1 MANLGS
7 LFYSLYLKDMTDD
20 DIPKIKAKLEKELNI
35 KIGVD
40 VSGKAVDEVLNK
52 LREKGKEITK
62 NRVVQQETDKAEQTS
77 RDIILKQLEREG
89 RMWADIQAKKEK
101 AMQPVNQALSYSRI
115 QSAISLPYESASYQ
129 NAQNQ
134 LRAYYQEQERLA
146 KSAKKVSDQDQ
157 KAQQTADNRR
167 INDLTRITSAIQRA
181 DNAMQ
186 RLALH
191 SKIGGIAGPKT
202 EQGIEQLRRYISML
216 ERAKSSSAGM
226 TNALNSIRSG
236 SLTAAINQ
244 ANRLATE
251 QGRLNAEKNRALA
264 LETRH
269 KAALDRTNASMRTQD
284 GLVSSLRNQMVNL
297 YSIYTLERFAK
308 QLIEIGG
315 EFQKQHIAL
324 QSILGDGAKADAM
337 FSKIKNLAIESPF
350 TFQQLAGYTK
360 QLAAFQIPYEE
371 LYDTTKRLA
380 DVSAGLGVDMGRIIL
395 AYGQV
400 RSAAFLRGCLG
411 KGTKIKTDSGIKNV
425 EDIVVGDKL
434 YNEKGETV
442 NVKEL
447 IRGHEQMYIVRQ
459 SNGMDYRVNENHI
472 LTLTKRDTAGLY
484 DVYVKDFNISY
495 LGVRNVNGLLIKDSI
510 YIEKDIIDDYYGFIL
525 DGNKRFQLEDGTVTH
540 NTELRQFTEA
550 GIPLL
555 DELAKKFSQLEN
567 RVVSVGEVFDKI
579 SNREVPFEMVKEVFT
594 DLTNEGGKFYNM
606 QAKLSDSL
614 SGKIAKLKDAYQ
626 IMLADI
632 AQANNDL
639 LGGGVDMVRVLTEHW
654 REFLPVLTGVIG
666 AYGAYKTA
674 ILLVNAAQKA
684 NIAINSVQ
692 TVINAS
698 RALRGLTAL
707 TKAQAVAQGVLNAV
721 MSANPLYLIA
731 AAIGVVIGG
740 IVAYTMSVDDAT
752 DALTEYNKKVQ
763 EQADKLDESK
773 QKMSSYLD
781 TLFNAKKAEDERRRA
796 FSEMQNLYPSAFK
809 NMTYEQ
815 ALLRGEIALRKEAT
829 EIARVQAKVTAENNY
844 RNSLKNLIDAER
856 ELKYAEQ
863 RSVASDGHIME
874 TDIVKE
880 AREDLEKAK
889 EIVKQSRNELY
900 GVVKS
905 NLAIEKEIS
914 SRWFT
919 ESTAIAGKTGS
930 LAPRQDEGREAYF
943 KRIGA
948 VIDELNGKINALN
961 KKSKQAQEVLP
972 GYTSEL
978 SKAKKIYEDALGGA
992 PRKEKGV
999 DKSDPT
1005 AEKYKNEI
1013 ALLKELYSEYK
1024 KYVDLQ
1030 GKEKALNTV
1039 KSDSRFKALFDNGL
1053 DINNIGEYINN
1064 NIISKLNPNVKKQ
1077 KDVIDSGLKL
1087 GVEIDTDGLKKNTAK
1102 VLKDIQKQIEDTT
1115 KKWDL
1120 FKSIRE
1126 KTGNKKFAMQLA
1138 FGELNVGE
1146 TDMLKGFR
1154 EEIEKGIEGKGIS
1167 FEDVLKMDE
1176 ASMKDAGISSI
1187 EPYVKAYN
1195 DGMMQLR
1202 NDTADNLAELVSK
1215 YRDYATQVTEIENKL
1230 NDDLADIESNRYK
1243 LESGGV
1249 DVDKM
1254 IAERK
1259 KRANEE
1265 KGSVAFEQFKESS
1278 DWVRIFDDL
1287 DRVSNA
1293 TLDSMIDKVEE
1304 FASSQKFSVE
1314 ETKELVEALRRLR
1327 NEQTERN
1334 PFKALGASFT
1344 NIKNAKNALKNAKT
1358 DEEKK
1363 DASNQLKSAEAEQV
1377 AAIQGVISKFDALA
1391 DAADFLGGVFE
1402 NLGLGS
1408 GLSDAAGVAGSA
1420 IGGASTMQGITS
1432 ALGAAGPWG
1441 AAAGAALGLISG
1453 IAQIHDKKLD
1463 KAIERSKQRV
1473 EELKNAYDNL
1483 NDSVERFGGTGTRAV
1498 EQQLAL
1504 YEQLNEQVL
1513 RSGSSLSASYSAVYD
1528 ALKNSGMYAEHL
1540 KEQIKSG
1547 ELTARKLSKFFG
1559 TNVKV
1564 FSVEV
1569 DKEALKALEDV
1580 GVGGTGALK
1589 TYQAQYVSLVAQRR
1603 ELEGQL
1609 RDEERKKKSDSGK
1622 IADYQQ
1628 QINEL
1633 NGQIRYFIEDLAKE
1647 LYAIDFDDWAGQIS
1661 DALTNAFANGEDAA
1675 LAFDD
1680 AVNNIM
1686 KNVANSILKNLVIAP
1701 MMEKLQQKLFGDEN
1715 GNGGVFKSFEDLNDN
1730 TELAASVIKDF
1741 FDTEGNAMLD
1751 ASQKFLEAFD
1761 KATGGALA
1769 ATGESET
1776 SGLSKGIQGVTED
1789 TANLLGSYLNAIRQ
1803 DVSVKRMLQEKFFND
1818 DFPKMSVIAQ
1828 AQLQQL
1834 NAIARNTER
1843 NAQFA
1848 EDIRDMFNR
1857 IIDKG
1862 SGKLKGL

>member
-7 LFYSLYLKDMTDD
+7 LFYSLYLKDMTDA
-20 DIPKIKAKLEKELNI
+20 DISKIKAKLEEKLNI

-40 VSGKAVDEVLNK
+40 VSEKAVDEVLNK

-62 NRVVQQETDKAEQTS
+62 NSVVQQAADRAEQTS

-89 RMWADIQAKKEK
+89 RMWSDIQAKKEK
-101 AMQPVNQALSYSRI
+101 AMQPVNQALSYSRT

-134 LRAYYQEQERLA
+134 LRAYYQEQERMA
-146 KSAKKVSDQDQ
+146 KSAHAD
-157 KAQQTADNRR
+157 DNRR
-167 INDLTRITSAIQRA
+167 INDLVRITSAIQRA

-186 RLALH
+186 RLSLN

-202 EQGIEQLRRYISML
+202 EQGIEQLRQYIHML

-236 SLTAAINQ
+236 NLTAVINQ

-251 QGRLNAEKNRALA
+251 QGKLNAEKNRALA

-269 KAALDRTNASMRTQD
+269 KAALDKTNASLKSQD
-284 GLVSSLRNQMVNL
+284 GIVRSLQGQIANM
-297 YSIYTLERFAK
+297 YSIYTLERFAT

-400 RSAAFLRGCLG
+400 RSAAFLRGQE
-411 KGTKIKTDSGIKNV
+411 V
-425 EDIVVGDKL
+425 
-434 YNEKGETV
+434 
-442 NVKEL
+442 
-447 IRGHEQMYIVRQ
+447 
-459 SNGMDYRVNENHI
+459 
-472 LTLTKRDTAGLY
+472 
-484 DVYVKDFNISY
+484 
-495 LGVRNVNGLLIKDSI
+495 
-510 YIEKDIIDDYYGFIL
+510 
-525 DGNKRFQLEDGTVTH
+525 
-540 NTELRQFTEA
+540 RQFTEA

-614 SGKIAKLKDAYQ
+614 SGKLAKLKDAYQ

-632 AQANNDL
+632 AQANNSL
-639 LGGGVDMVRVLTEHW
+639 LGGSVDMVRILTEHW
-654 REFLPVLTGVIG
+654 KELLPVLTGVIG
-666 AYGAYKTA
+666 AYGAYRTA
-674 ILLVNAAQKA
+674 ILLVNTAQKA

-692 TVINAS
+692 AIMNVS

-721 MSANPLYLIA
+721 MAANPLYLIA
-731 AAIGVVIGG
+731 TVIGVVIGG
-740 IVAYTMSVDDAT
+740 IVAYTMSIDDAT

-763 EQADKLDESK
+763 EQADKLYESK
-773 QKMSSYLD
+773 QKMSAYLD

-829 EIARVQAKVTAENNY
+829 EIARMQAKVTAENNY
-844 RNSLKNLIDAER
+844 RDSLKNLIEAER
-856 ELKYAEQ
+856 EMRYAEQ
-863 RSVASDGHIME
+863 RSAASDGHIME

-880 AREDLEKAK
+880 ARENLERAK

-905 NLAIEKEIS
+905 NLAIKKKIS

-919 ESTAIAGKTGS
+919 ESTAIAGKNGS
-930 LAPRQDEGREAYF
+930 LAPKENEGREDYF
-943 KRIGA
+943 KRIGE

-961 KKSKQAQEVLP
+961 KDSKQAQEILP
-972 GYTSEL
+972 GYISKL
-978 SKAKKIYEDALGGA
+978 AKAKQIYEDALGGA
-992 PRKEKGV
+992 PRKERGV
-999 DKSDPT
+999 DKSDPI

-1039 KSDSRFKALFDNGL
+1039 KSDSRFKSFFDNNI
-1053 DINNIGEYINN
+1053 DINNIGGYIKS
-1064 NIISKLNPNVKKQ
+1064 NIIPKLNPNVKKQ

-1087 GVEIDTDGLKKNTAK
+1087 GVDIDADGLKNATAK
-1102 VLKDIQKQIEDTT
+1102 TLKDIQKYIDDTT
-1115 KKWDL
+1115 RKWDL

-1146 TDMLKGFR
+1146 TDMLKSFR
-1154 EEIEKGIEGKGIS
+1154 EEIEKSIEGKGIS

-1202 NDTADNLAELVSK
+1202 KDTADNLAELVSK

-1230 NDDLADIESNRYK
+1230 NDDLSEIENNRHK
-1243 LESGGV
+1243 FESSGV

-1259 KRANEE
+1259 KQADEE
-1265 KGSVAFEQFKESS
+1265 IGSVAFEQFKESS
-1278 DWVRIFDDL
+1278 DWVSIFDDL
-1287 DRVSNA
+1287 DRVSNT
-1293 TLDSMIDKVEE
+1293 TLDDMIDKVEK
-1304 FASSQKFSVE
+1304 FAASQKFSVE
-1314 ETKELVEALRRLR
+1314 ETKELVEALRKLR
-1327 NEQTERN
+1327 SEQTERN
-1334 PFKALGASFT
+1334 PFRALGESFT
-1344 NIKNAKNALKNAKT
+1344 NIKNARNALKNAKT
-1358 DEEKK
+1358 DAEKES
-1363 DASNQLKSAEAEQV
+1363 ANNQLKAAEAEQ
-1377 AAIQGVISKFDALA
+1377 ADAIQGVISKFDALA

-1408 GLSDAAGVAGSA
+1408 GLSDAAGVMGSA
-1420 IGGASTMQGITS
+1420 VGGASTMQGITS

-1473 EELKNAYDNL
+1473 EDLKAAYDNL

-1504 YEQLNEQVL
+1504 YEQLNEQVQ
-1513 RSGSSLSASYSAVYD
+1513 RSGSSLSTSYSTVYEV
-1528 ALKNSGMYAEHL
+1528 LKNSGRYAEHL
-1540 KEQIKSG
+1540 KEQIKEG
-1547 ELTARKLSKFFG
+1547 ELTAQKIFKFFG
-1559 TNVKV
+1559 TNIKL
-1564 FSVEV
+1564 FSVEA
-1569 DKEALKALEDV
+1569 DKEVLKALEDV
-1580 GVGGTGALK
+1580 GIGGTDALQA
-1589 TYQAQYVSLVAQRR
+1589 YQAQYISLVAQRR

-1609 RDEERKKKSDSGK
+1609 RDEESKKKSDSGK

-1647 LYAIDFDDWAGQIS
+1647 LYAIDFDGWAGQLS
-1661 DALTNAFANGEDAA
+1661 DALVNAFANGEDAA
-1675 LAFDD
+1675 EAFDK

-1686 KNVANSILKNLVIAP
+1686 KDVANSILKNMVIAP
-1701 MMEKLQQKLFGDEN
+1701 MMEKLQKKLFGDEN
-1715 GNGGVFKSFEDLNDN
+1715 GKGGVFENFEDLNNN
-1730 TELAASVIKDF
+1730 TELAASTIKNF
-1741 FDTEGNAMLD
+1741 FDTEGNAMLE
-1751 ASQKFLEAFD
+1751 ASDKFLEAFN
-1761 KATGGALA
+1761 KATGGALT
-1769 ATGESET
+1769 ATGDSDT
-1776 SGLSKGIQGVTED
+1776 SGLSKDIQGATED
-1789 TANLLGSYLNAIRQ
+1789 TAYLLGSYLNAIRQ
-1803 DVSVKRMLQEKFFND
+1803 DVSVKRMLQEKFFNEE
-1818 DFPKMSVIAQ
+1818 FPKISVIAQ
-1828 AQLQQL
+1828 SQLQQL

-1848 EDIRDMFNR
+1848 EEIRDIINR
-1857 IIDKG
+1857 CYDRG
-1862 SGKLKGL
+1862 ERAFRVH

>member
-40 VSGKAVDEVLNK
+40 VSEKAVDEVLNK

-146 KSAKKVSDQDQ
+146 KSAQKVSEQAQ

-167 INDLTRITSAIQRA
+167 INDLIRITSAIQRA
-181 DNAMQ
+181 ENAMQ
-186 RLALH
+186 RLSLH

-202 EQGIEQLRRYISML
+202 EQGIEQLRQYISML

-284 GLVSSLRNQMVNL
+284 GLVSSLRNQMANV
-297 YSIYTLERFAK
+297 YSIYTLERFAT

-400 RSAAFLRGCLG
+400 RSAAFLRGQE
-411 KGTKIKTDSGIKNV
+411 V
-425 EDIVVGDKL
+425 
-434 YNEKGETV
+434 
-442 NVKEL
+442 
-447 IRGHEQMYIVRQ
+447 
-459 SNGMDYRVNENHI
+459 
-472 LTLTKRDTAGLY
+472 
-484 DVYVKDFNISY
+484 
-495 LGVRNVNGLLIKDSI
+495 
-510 YIEKDIIDDYYGFIL
+510 
-525 DGNKRFQLEDGTVTH
+525 
-540 NTELRQFTEA
+540 RQFTEA

-579 SNREVPFEMVKEVFT
+579 SNREVPFAMVKEVFT

-614 SGKIAKLKDAYQ
+614 SGKLAKLKDAYQ

-639 LGGGVDMVRVLTEHW
+639 LGGSVDMVRVLTEHW
-654 REFLPVLTGVIG
+654 RELLPVLTGVIG

-692 TVINAS
+692 TIINAS

-721 MSANPLYLIA
+721 MAANPLYLIA
-731 AAIGVVIGG
+731 TVIGVVIGS
-740 IVAYTMSVDDAT
+740 IVAYTMSIDDAT
-752 DALTEYNKKVQ
+752 DSLTEYNKKVQ
-763 EQADKLDESK
+763 EQADKLYESK

-829 EIARVQAKVTAENNY
+829 EIARMQAKVTAENNY
-844 RNSLKNLIDAER
+844 RDSLKNLIEAER
-856 ELKYAEQ
+856 EMRYAEQ
-863 RSVASDGHIME
+863 RSAASDDSIME

-880 AREDLEKAK
+880 ARENLERAK

-919 ESTAIAGKTGS
+919 ESTAIAGETGS

-943 KRIGA
+943 KRIGE
-948 VIDELNGKINALN
+948 VIDDLNGKINALN

-1013 ALLKELYSEYK
+1013 ALLKELYLEYK

-1053 DINNIGEYINN
+1053 DINNIGEYIKN
-1064 NIISKLNPNVKKQ
+1064 NIIPKLNPNVKKQ
-1077 KDVIDSGLKL
+1077 KEVIDSGLKL
-1087 GVEIDTDGLKKNTAK
+1087 GVEIDTDGLKKDTAK
-1102 VLKDIQKQIEDTT
+1102 VLKNIQKQIDDTT

-1120 FKSIRE
+1120 FKSVRE

-1146 TDMLKGFR
+1146 TDMMKGFR

-1167 FEDVLKMDE
+1167 FGDVLKMDE

-1202 NDTADNLAELVSK
+1202 KDTADNLAELVSK

-1230 NDDLADIESNRYK
+1230 NDDLADIESNRHK

-1304 FASSQKFSVE
+1304 FASSQKLSVE
-1314 ETKELVEALRRLR
+1314 DTKELVEALRKLR

-1363 DASNQLKSAEAEQV
+1363 DASNQLKSAEAEQA

-1408 GLSDAAGVAGSA
+1408 GLSDAASVVGSA
-1420 IGGASTMQGITS
+1420 VGGASTMQGITS

-1504 YEQLNEQVL
+1504 YEQLNEQVQ
-1513 RSGSSLSASYSAVYD
+1513 RSGSSLSTSYSTVYEV
-1528 ALKNSGMYAEHL
+1528 LKNSGRYAENL
-1540 KEQIKSG
+1540 KEQIKAG

-1559 TNVKV
+1559 TNIKL
-1564 FSVEV
+1564 FSVET

-1580 GVGGTGALK
+1580 GVGGTEALK

-1609 RDEERKKKSDSGK
+1609 RDEESKKKSDSGK

-1715 GNGGVFKSFEDLNDN
+1715 GNGGVFKSFEDLNNN
-1730 TELAASVIKDF
+1730 TELAASTIKDF

-1769 ATGESET
+1769 ATGESDT

-1789 TANLLGSYLNAIRQ
+1789 TADLLGSYLNSIRQ
-1803 DVSVKRMLQEKFFND
+1803 DVSVKRMLQEKFFNE

-1828 AQLQQL
+1828 VQLQQL

-1848 EDIRDMFNR
+1848 EEIRDMFNR

>member
-40 VSGKAVDEVLNK
+40 VSEKAVDEVLNK

-146 KSAKKVSDQDQ
+146 KSAQRVSEQAQ

-167 INDLTRITSAIQRA
+167 INDMIRITSAIQRA

-186 RLALH
+186 RLSLH

-202 EQGIEQLRRYISML
+202 EQGIEQLRQYISML

-236 SLTAAINQ
+236 SLTATINQ

-284 GLVSSLRNQMVNL
+284 GLVSSLRNQMANV
-297 YSIYTLERFAK
+297 YSIYTLERFAT

-400 RSAAFLRGCLG
+400 RSAAFLRGQE
-411 KGTKIKTDSGIKNV
+411 V
-425 EDIVVGDKL
+425 
-434 YNEKGETV
+434 
-442 NVKEL
+442 
-447 IRGHEQMYIVRQ
+447 
-459 SNGMDYRVNENHI
+459 
-472 LTLTKRDTAGLY
+472 
-484 DVYVKDFNISY
+484 
-495 LGVRNVNGLLIKDSI
+495 
-510 YIEKDIIDDYYGFIL
+510 
-525 DGNKRFQLEDGTVTH
+525 
-540 NTELRQFTEA
+540 RQFTEA

-614 SGKIAKLKDAYQ
+614 SGKLAKLKDAYQ

-654 REFLPVLTGVIG
+654 RELLPLLTGAIG
-666 AYGAYKTA
+666 AYGLLKTS
-674 ILLVNAAQKA
+674 ILLVNTAQKA
-684 NIAINSVQ
+684 SFAIQNIQAYMTWLNKGIKV
-692 TVINAS
+692 
-698 RALRGLTAL
+698 
-707 TKAQAVAQGVLNAV
+707 TKAAAVAQWALNSATL
-721 MSANPLYLIA
+721 ANPYIITA
-731 AAIGVVIGG
+731 AAIGVLIGSLLYLANAETTAEKAARLHREEQERFNKFLDERQSKIEGLIRVIQDETETEFAQ
-740 IVAYTMSVDDAT
+740 IKAYEELKKLSPDLTNAYTREKLAVISLT
-752 DALTEYNKKVQ
+752 DANKKLNEERDKLTYEHIISEIDRVKKAMENYMHPKGISGITLSEYQSYQEKLGLLNKQLEEYNRLKKEAEEKDKSIEVKLIEAKSNRDQIIQEFNAAKLALEKEQEKLKNSPFSVIPIDVQIRFDNAQKDLKDIDNKIASLLSGENTTIKNKSYWESIKKDAEEARDALDVSLVGTDSWNKLTETIKNAQKEIDKFSDKEKGKDYTAELWKKRIDLI
-763 EQADKLDESK
+763 DKAL
-773 QKMSSYLD
+773 SSYKEWSKLEGK
-781 TLFNAKKAEDERRRA
+781 NAAANR
-796 FSEMQNLYPSAFK
+796 
-809 NMTYEQ
+809 
-815 ALLRGEIALRKEAT
+815 
-829 EIARVQAKVTAENNY
+829 
-844 RNSLKNLIDAER
+844 
-856 ELKYAEQ
+856 
-863 RSVASDGHIME
+863 
-874 TDIVKE
+874 
-880 AREDLEKAK
+880 
-889 EIVKQSRNELY
+889 
-900 GVVKS
+900 VKS
-905 NLAIEKEIS
+905 NKEFGDLFTGTYGFKLALENPTDAWKYIQGQLVNTEKQKELSLSVGVKLDKNEQENLEKE
-914 SRWFT
+914 F
-919 ESTAIAGKTGS
+919 
-930 LAPRQDEGREAYF
+930 
-943 KRIGA
+943 
-948 VIDELNGKINALN
+948 
-961 KKSKQAQEVLP
+961 
-972 GYTSEL
+972 
-978 SKAKKIYEDALGGA
+978 
-992 PRKEKGV
+992 
-999 DKSDPT
+999 
-1005 AEKYKNEI
+1005 
-1013 ALLKELYSEYK
+1013 
-1024 KYVDLQ
+1024 
-1030 GKEKALNTV
+1030 
-1039 KSDSRFKALFDNGL
+1039 
-1053 DINNIGEYINN
+1053 NNI
-1064 NIISKLNPNVKKQ
+1064 
-1077 KDVIDSGLKL
+1077 LK
-1087 GVEIDTDGLKKNTAK
+1087 I
-1102 VLKDIQKQIEDTT
+1102 IQKNIDDTT

-1146 TDMLKGFR
+1146 TNMLKGFR
-1154 EEIEKGIEGKGIS
+1154 EEIEKGIEGKWIS

-1202 NDTADNLAELVSK
+1202 KDTADNLAELVSK

-1254 IAERK
+1254 TAERK
-1259 KRANEE
+1259 KQANEE

-1304 FASSQKFSVE
+1304 FASSQKLSVE
-1314 ETKELVEALRRLR
+1314 DTKELVEALRKLR

-1363 DASNQLKSAEAEQV
+1363 NASNQLKSAEAEQV

-1540 KEQIKSG
+1540 KEQIKAG

-1580 GVGGTGALK
+1580 GVGGTEALK

-1609 RDEERKKKSDSGK
+1609 RDEESKKKSDSGK

-1715 GNGGVFKSFEDLNDN
+1715 GNGGVFKSFEDLNNN
-1730 TELAASVIKDF
+1730 TELAASTIKDF

-1769 ATGESET
+1769 ATGESDT

-1789 TANLLGSYLNAIRQ
+1789 TANQIGSYLNSIRQ
-1803 DVSVKRMLQEKFFND
+1803 DVSVKRMLQEKFFNE
-1818 DFPKMSVIAQ
+1818 DFPNMSVLAQ
-1828 AQLQQL
+1828 AQLQHL
-1834 NAIARNTER
+1834 DAIEKNTGKNAR
-1843 NAQFA
+1843 FA
-1848 EDIRDMFNR
+1848 EEILDLFNMVV
-1857 IIDKG
+1857 DKG
-1862 SGKLKGL
+1862 GRNVRMH

>member
-7 LFYSLYLKDMTDD
+7 LFYSLYLKDMTDA
-20 DIPKIKAKLEKELNI
+20 DISKIKAKLEEKLNI

-40 VSGKAVDEVLNK
+40 VSEKAVDEVLNK

-62 NRVVQQETDKAEQTS
+62 NSVVQQAADRAEQTS

-89 RMWADIQAKKEK
+89 RMWSDIQAKKEK
-101 AMQPVNQALSYSRI
+101 AMQPVNQALSYSRT

-134 LRAYYQEQERLA
+134 LRAYYQEQERMA
-146 KSAKKVSDQDQ
+146 KSAH
-157 KAQQTADNRR
+157 AADNRR
-167 INDLTRITSAIQRA
+167 INDLVRITSAIQRA

-186 RLALH
+186 RLSLN

-202 EQGIEQLRRYISML
+202 EQGIEQLRQYIHML

-236 SLTAAINQ
+236 NLTAVINQ

-251 QGRLNAEKNRALA
+251 QGKLNAEKNRALA

-269 KAALDRTNASMRTQD
+269 KAALDKTNASLKSQD
-284 GLVSSLRNQMVNL
+284 GIVRSLQGQIANM
-297 YSIYTLERFAK
+297 YSIYTLERFAT

-400 RSAAFLRGCLG
+400 RSAAFLRGQE
-411 KGTKIKTDSGIKNV
+411 V
-425 EDIVVGDKL
+425 
-434 YNEKGETV
+434 
-442 NVKEL
+442 
-447 IRGHEQMYIVRQ
+447 
-459 SNGMDYRVNENHI
+459 
-472 LTLTKRDTAGLY
+472 
-484 DVYVKDFNISY
+484 
-495 LGVRNVNGLLIKDSI
+495 
-510 YIEKDIIDDYYGFIL
+510 
-525 DGNKRFQLEDGTVTH
+525 
-540 NTELRQFTEA
+540 RQFTEA

-614 SGKIAKLKDAYQ
+614 SGKLAKLKDAYQ

-632 AQANNDL
+632 AQANNSL
-639 LGGGVDMVRVLTEHW
+639 LGGSIDMVRILTEHW
-654 REFLPVLTGVIG
+654 RELLPVLTGVIG
-666 AYGAYKTA
+666 AYGAYRTA
-674 ILLVNAAQKA
+674 ILLVN
-684 NIAINSVQ
+684 
-692 TVINAS
+692 
-698 RALRGLTAL
+698 TAL
-707 TKAQAVAQGVLNAV
+707 AIQQMQAYYTFLNKGKNVTKAAAVAQWALNSA
-721 MSANPLYLIA
+721 MSANPYTIAAVAIGALIGGLLYLANAETTAEKAVRLHREEQERFNNVLDERKSKIDRLIRVIQDETETEYAQISAYEQLKSLSPALTNAYTREELAVASLTEANKKLNEERDKLTYEHIISEIDRVKKAMGEYMHPKGISGITLSEYQSYQEELGLLNKQLEEYISLKKQAEENAKPVEIRLIEAKSSREQILQEFNAAKLVLEKEQEKLKKSAFYVIPIDVQIRFNNAQSALKDINNKIASLLSGGSITVKNKSYWEGIKKDAEEARDALDVSLVGSERWNKLTKTIKNAQREIEKFSDKERNKDYIAELWKNRIDLIDKALSSYKEWSKLEGKDA
-731 AAIGVVIGG
+731 AA
-740 IVAYTMSVDDAT
+740 
-752 DALTEYNKKVQ
+752 N
-763 EQADKLDESK
+763 
-773 QKMSSYLD
+773 
-781 TLFNAKKAEDERRRA
+781 R
-796 FSEMQNLYPSAFK
+796 
-809 NMTYEQ
+809 
-815 ALLRGEIALRKEAT
+815 
-829 EIARVQAKVTAENNY
+829 
-844 RNSLKNLIDAER
+844 
-856 ELKYAEQ
+856 
-863 RSVASDGHIME
+863 
-874 TDIVKE
+874 
-880 AREDLEKAK
+880 
-889 EIVKQSRNELY
+889 
-900 GVVKS
+900 VKS
-905 NLAIEKEIS
+905 NKEFGGLFTGAYGFKLDLENPNNVWKYIQGQLGNTEKQ
-914 SRWFT
+914 
-919 ESTAIAGKTGS
+919 K
-930 LAPRQDEGREAYF
+930 
-943 KRIGA
+943 
-948 VIDELNGKINALN
+948 
-961 KKSKQAQEVLP
+961 
-972 GYTSEL
+972 EL
-978 SKAKKIYEDALGGA
+978 SLSV
-992 PRKEKGV
+992 GV
-999 DKSDPT
+999 KLD
-1005 AEKYKNEI
+1005 KNEQ
-1013 ALLKELYSEYK
+1013 E
-1024 KYVDLQ
+1024 
-1030 GKEKALNTV
+1030 N
-1039 KSDSRFKALFDNGL
+1039 
-1053 DINNIGEYINN
+1053 
-1064 NIISKLNPNVKKQ
+1064 
-1077 KDVIDSGLKL
+1077 
-1087 GVEIDTDGLKKNTAK
+1087 LKKEVDNI
-1102 VLKDIQKQIEDTT
+1102 LKNIQKSIDDTT
-1115 KKWDL
+1115 RKWDL

-1202 NDTADNLAELVSK
+1202 KDTADNLAELVSK

-1230 NDDLADIESNRYK
+1230 NDDLSEIENNRHK
-1243 LESGGV
+1243 FESSGV

-1259 KRANEE
+1259 KQADEE
-1265 KGSVAFEQFKESS
+1265 IGSVAFEQFKESS
-1278 DWVRIFDDL
+1278 DWVSIFDDL

-1293 TLDSMIDKVEE
+1293 TLDDMIDKVEK
-1304 FASSQKFSVE
+1304 FAASQKFSVE
-1314 ETKELVEALRRLR
+1314 ETKELVEALRKLR
-1327 NEQTERN
+1327 SEQTERN
-1334 PFKALGASFT
+1334 PFRALGESFT
-1344 NIKNAKNALKNAKT
+1344 NIKNARNALKNAKT
-1358 DEEKK
+1358 DAEKES
-1363 DASNQLKSAEAEQV
+1363 ANNQLKAAEAEQ
-1377 AAIQGVISKFDALA
+1377 ADAIQGVISKFDALA

-1408 GLSDAAGVAGSA
+1408 GLSDAAGVMGSA
-1420 IGGASTMQGITS
+1420 VGGASTMQGITS

-1473 EELKNAYDNL
+1473 EDLKAAYDNL

-1504 YEQLNEQVL
+1504 YEQLNEQVQ
-1513 RSGSSLSASYSAVYD
+1513 RSGSSLSTSYSTVYEV
-1528 ALKNSGMYAEHL
+1528 LKNSGRYAEHL
-1540 KEQIKSG
+1540 KEQIKEG
-1547 ELTARKLSKFFG
+1547 ELTAQKISKFFG
-1559 TNVKV
+1559 TNIKL
-1564 FSVEV
+1564 FSVEA
-1569 DKEALKALEDV
+1569 DKEVLKALEDV
-1580 GVGGTGALK
+1580 GIGGTDALQA
-1589 TYQAQYVSLVAQRR
+1589 YQAQYISLVAQRR

-1609 RDEERKKKSDSGK
+1609 RDEESKKKSDSGK

-1647 LYAIDFDDWAGQIS
+1647 LYAIDFDGWAGQLS
-1661 DALTNAFANGEDAA
+1661 DALVNAFANGEDAA
-1675 LAFDD
+1675 EAFDK

-1686 KNVANSILKNLVIAP
+1686 KDVANSILKNMVIAP
-1701 MMEKLQQKLFGDEN
+1701 MMEKLQKKLFGDEN
-1715 GNGGVFKSFEDLNDN
+1715 GKGGVFENFEDLNNN
-1730 TELAASVIKDF
+1730 TELAASTIKNF
-1741 FDTEGNAMLD
+1741 FDTEGNAMLE
-1751 ASQKFLEAFD
+1751 ASDKFLEAFN
-1761 KATGGALA
+1761 KATGGALT
-1769 ATGESET
+1769 ATGDGGT
-1776 SGLSKGIQGVTED
+1776 SGLSKDIQGVTED
-1789 TANLLGSYLNAIRQ
+1789 TSYLLGSYLNAIRQ
-1803 DVSVKRMLQEKFFND
+1803 DVSVKRMLQEKFFNEE
-1818 DFPKMSVIAQ
+1818 FPKMSVIAQ

-1848 EDIRDMFNR
+1848 EEIRDIINR
-1857 IIDKG
+1857 CYDRG
-1862 SGKLKGL
+1862 ERAFRVH

>member
-40 VSGKAVDEVLNK
+40 VSEKAVDEVLNK

-146 KSAKKVSDQDQ
+146 KSAQRVSEQAQ

-167 INDLTRITSAIQRA
+167 INDLIRITSAIQRA

-186 RLALH
+186 RLSLH

-202 EQGIEQLRRYISML
+202 EQGIEQLRQYISML

-284 GLVSSLRNQMVNL
+284 GLVSSLRNQMANV
-297 YSIYTLERFAK
+297 YSIYTLERFAT

-360 QLAAFQIPYEE
+360 HLAAFQIPYEE

-400 RSAAFLRGCLG
+400 RSAAFLRGQE
-411 KGTKIKTDSGIKNV
+411 V
-425 EDIVVGDKL
+425 
-434 YNEKGETV
+434 
-442 NVKEL
+442 
-447 IRGHEQMYIVRQ
+447 
-459 SNGMDYRVNENHI
+459 
-472 LTLTKRDTAGLY
+472 
-484 DVYVKDFNISY
+484 
-495 LGVRNVNGLLIKDSI
+495 
-510 YIEKDIIDDYYGFIL
+510 
-525 DGNKRFQLEDGTVTH
+525 
-540 NTELRQFTEA
+540 RQFTEA

-614 SGKIAKLKDAYQ
+614 SGKLAKLKDAYQ

-654 REFLPVLTGVIG
+654 RELLPLLTGAIG
-666 AYGAYKTA
+666 AYGLLKTS
-674 ILLVNAAQKA
+674 ILLVNTAQKA
-684 NIAINSVQ
+684 SFAIQKMQAYYTFLNKGIKV
-692 TVINAS
+692 
-698 RALRGLTAL
+698 
-707 TKAQAVAQGVLNAV
+707 TKAAAVAQWALNSATL
-721 MSANPLYLIA
+721 ANPYIITA
-731 AAIGVVIGG
+731 AAIGVLIGSLLYLANAETTAEKAARLHREEQERFSNFLDERKSKIEGLIRVIQDETETEYAQ
-740 IVAYTMSVDDAT
+740 IKAYEELKKLSPDLTNAYTREKLAVISLT
-752 DALTEYNKKVQ
+752 DANKKLNEERDKLTYEHIISEIDRVKKAMEDYMHPKGISGITLSEYQSYQEKLGLLNKQLEEYNRFKKEAEEKNKPIEIKLIEAKSNRDQIIQEFNAAKLALEKEQEKLKNSPFSVIPIDVQIRFDNAQKDLKDIDNKIASLLYGENTTIKNKSYWESIKKDAEEARDALDVSLVGTDSWNKLTETIKNAQKEIDKFSDKEKGKDYTAELWKKRIDLI
-763 EQADKLDESK
+763 DKAL
-773 QKMSSYLD
+773 SSYKEWSKLEGK
-781 TLFNAKKAEDERRRA
+781 NA
-796 FSEMQNLYPSAFK
+796 
-809 NMTYEQ
+809 
-815 ALLRGEIALRKEAT
+815 AT
-829 EIARVQAKVTAENNY
+829 NR
-844 RNSLKNLIDAER
+844 
-856 ELKYAEQ
+856 
-863 RSVASDGHIME
+863 
-874 TDIVKE
+874 
-880 AREDLEKAK
+880 
-889 EIVKQSRNELY
+889 
-900 GVVKS
+900 VKS
-905 NLAIEKEIS
+905 NKEFGDLFTGAYGFKLALENPTDAWKYIQGQLGNTEKQKELSLSIGVKLDKNEQENLEKE
-914 SRWFT
+914 F
-919 ESTAIAGKTGS
+919 
-930 LAPRQDEGREAYF
+930 
-943 KRIGA
+943 
-948 VIDELNGKINALN
+948 
-961 KKSKQAQEVLP
+961 
-972 GYTSEL
+972 
-978 SKAKKIYEDALGGA
+978 
-992 PRKEKGV
+992 
-999 DKSDPT
+999 
-1005 AEKYKNEI
+1005 
-1013 ALLKELYSEYK
+1013 
-1024 KYVDLQ
+1024 
-1030 GKEKALNTV
+1030 
-1039 KSDSRFKALFDNGL
+1039 
-1053 DINNIGEYINN
+1053 NN
-1064 NIISKLNPNVKKQ
+1064 
-1077 KDVIDSGLKL
+1077 
-1087 GVEIDTDGLKKNTAK
+1087 
-1102 VLKDIQKQIEDTT
+1102 VLKIIQKNIEDTT

-1120 FKSIRE
+1120 FKSVRE

-1202 NDTADNLAELVSK
+1202 KDTADNLAELVSK

-1230 NDDLADIESNRYK
+1230 NDDLADIESNRHK

-1259 KRANEE
+1259 KQANEE
-1265 KGSVAFEQFKESS
+1265 KGSVVFEQFRESS

-1304 FASSQKFSVE
+1304 FASSQKLSVE
-1314 ETKELVEALRRLR
+1314 DTKELVEALRKLR

-1363 DASNQLKSAEAEQV
+1363 NASNQLKSAEAEQV

-1402 NLGLGS
+1402 NIGLGS
-1408 GLSDAAGVAGSA
+1408 GLSDAASVAGSA

-1580 GVGGTGALK
+1580 GVGGTEALK

-1609 RDEERKKKSDSGK
+1609 RDEESKKKSDSGK

-1647 LYAIDFDDWAGQIS
+1647 LYAIDFDDWEGQIS
-1661 DALTNAFANGEDAA
+1661 DALTNAFANGKDAA

-1715 GNGGVFKSFEDLNDN
+1715 GNGGVFKSFEDLNNN
-1730 TELAASVIKDF
+1730 TELAASTIKDF

-1769 ATGESET
+1769 ATGESDT
-1776 SGLSKGIQGVTED
+1776 SGLSKEIQGVTED
-1789 TANLLGSYLNAIRQ
+1789 TANKVGSYLNSMRQ
-1803 DVSVKRMLQEKFFND
+1803 DVSVKRMLQEKFFNEE
-1818 DFPKMSVIAQ
+1818 FPKMSVIAQ
-1828 AQLQQL
+1828 AQLRQL
-1834 NAIARNTER
+1834 NAIAENTR
-1843 NAQFA
+1843 RTA
-1848 EDIRDMFNR
+1848 ESNDAILEEISELRDDVHSAKQSKDRGFYFH
-1857 IIDKG
+1857 
-1862 SGKLKGL
+1862 

>member
-7 LFYSLYLKDMTDD
+7 LFYSLYLKDMTDA
-20 DIPKIKAKLEKELNI
+20 DISKIKAKLEEKLNI

-40 VSGKAVDEVLNK
+40 VSEKAVDEVLNK

-62 NRVVQQETDKAEQTS
+62 NSVVQQAADRAEQTS

-89 RMWADIQAKKEK
+89 RMWSDIQAKKEK
-101 AMQPVNQALSYSRI
+101 AMQPVNQALSYSRT

-134 LRAYYQEQERLA
+134 LRAYYQEQERMA
-146 KSAKKVSDQDQ
+146 KSAHAD
-157 KAQQTADNRR
+157 DNRR
-167 INDLTRITSAIQRA
+167 INDLVRITSAIQRA
-181 DNAMQ
+181 NNAMQ
-186 RLALH
+186 RLSLH

-202 EQGIEQLRRYISML
+202 EQGIEQLRQYIHML

-236 SLTAAINQ
+236 NLTAVINQ

-251 QGRLNAEKNRALA
+251 QGKLNAEKNRALA

-269 KAALDRTNASMRTQD
+269 KAALDKTNASLKSQD
-284 GLVSSLRNQMVNL
+284 GIVRSLQGQIANM
-297 YSIYTLERFAK
+297 YSIYTLERFAT

-400 RSAAFLRGCLG
+400 RSAAFLRGQE
-411 KGTKIKTDSGIKNV
+411 V
-425 EDIVVGDKL
+425 
-434 YNEKGETV
+434 
-442 NVKEL
+442 
-447 IRGHEQMYIVRQ
+447 
-459 SNGMDYRVNENHI
+459 
-472 LTLTKRDTAGLY
+472 
-484 DVYVKDFNISY
+484 
-495 LGVRNVNGLLIKDSI
+495 
-510 YIEKDIIDDYYGFIL
+510 
-525 DGNKRFQLEDGTVTH
+525 
-540 NTELRQFTEA
+540 RQFTEA

-555 DELAKKFSQLEN
+555 DELAKKFTQLEN

-614 SGKIAKLKDAYQ
+614 SGKLAKLKDAYQ

-632 AQANNDL
+632 AQANNSL
-639 LGGGVDMVRVLTEHW
+639 LGGSVDMVRILTEHW
-654 REFLPVLTGVIG
+654 RELLPVLTGVIG
-666 AYGAYKTA
+666 AYGAYRTA
-674 ILLVNAAQKA
+674 ILLVNTAQKA

-692 TVINAS
+692 AIMNVS

-721 MSANPLYLIA
+721 MAANPLYLIA
-731 AAIGVVIGG
+731 TVIGVVIGG
-740 IVAYTMSVDDAT
+740 IVAYTMSIDDAT

-763 EQADKLDESK
+763 EQADKLYESK
-773 QKMSSYLD
+773 QKMSAYLD

-829 EIARVQAKVTAENNY
+829 EIARMQAKVTAENNY
-844 RNSLKNLIDAER
+844 RDSLKNLIEAER
-856 ELKYAEQ
+856 EMRYAEQ
-863 RSVASDGHIME
+863 RSAASDGHIME

-880 AREDLEKAK
+880 ARENLERAK

-905 NLAIEKEIS
+905 NLAIKKKIS

-919 ESTAIAGKTGS
+919 ESTAIAGKNGS
-930 LAPRQDEGREAYF
+930 LAPKENEGREDYF
-943 KRIGA
+943 KRIGE

-961 KKSKQAQEVLP
+961 KDSKQAQEILP
-972 GYTSEL
+972 GYISKL
-978 SKAKKIYEDALGGA
+978 AKAKRIYEDALGGA
-992 PRKEKGV
+992 PRKERGV
-999 DKSDPT
+999 DKSDPI

-1039 KSDSRFKALFDNGL
+1039 KSDSRFKSFFDNNI
-1053 DINNIGEYINN
+1053 DINNIGGYIKS
-1064 NIISKLNPNVKKQ
+1064 NIIPKLNLNVKKQ

-1087 GVEIDTDGLKKNTAK
+1087 GVDIDADGLKNATAK
-1102 VLKDIQKQIEDTT
+1102 TLKDIQKYIDDTT
-1115 KKWDL
+1115 RKWDL

-1146 TDMLKGFR
+1146 TDMLKSFR

-1202 NDTADNLAELVSK
+1202 KDTADNLAELVSK

-1230 NDDLADIESNRYK
+1230 NDDLSEIENNRHK
-1243 LESGGV
+1243 FESSGV

-1259 KRANEE
+1259 KQADEE
-1265 KGSVAFEQFKESS
+1265 IGSVAFEQFKEFS
-1278 DWVRIFDDL
+1278 DWVSIFDDL
-1287 DRVSNA
+1287 DRVSNT
-1293 TLDSMIDKVEE
+1293 TLDDMIDKVEK
-1304 FASSQKFSVE
+1304 FAASQKFSVE
-1314 ETKELVEALRRLR
+1314 ETKELVEALRKLR
-1327 NEQTERN
+1327 SEQTERN
-1334 PFKALGASFT
+1334 PFRALGESFT
-1344 NIKNAKNALKNAKT
+1344 NIKNARNALKNAKT
-1358 DEEKK
+1358 DAEKES
-1363 DASNQLKSAEAEQV
+1363 ANNQLKAAEAEQ
-1377 AAIQGVISKFDALA
+1377 ADAIQGVISKFDALA

-1408 GLSDAAGVAGSA
+1408 GLSDTAGVMGSA
-1420 IGGASTMQGITS
+1420 VGGASTMQGITS

-1473 EELKNAYDNL
+1473 EDLKAAYDNL

-1504 YEQLNEQVL
+1504 YEQLNEQVQ
-1513 RSGSSLSASYSAVYD
+1513 RSGSSLSTSYSTVYEV
-1528 ALKNSGMYAEHL
+1528 LKNSGRYAEHL
-1540 KEQIKSG
+1540 KEQIKEG
-1547 ELTARKLSKFFG
+1547 ELTAQKISKFFG
-1559 TNVKV
+1559 TNIKL
-1564 FSVEV
+1564 FSVEA
-1569 DKEALKALEDV
+1569 DKEVLKALEDV
-1580 GVGGTGALK
+1580 GIGGTDALQA
-1589 TYQAQYVSLVAQRR
+1589 YQAQYISLVAQRR

-1609 RDEERKKKSDSGK
+1609 RDEESKKKSDSGK

-1647 LYAIDFDDWAGQIS
+1647 LYAIDFDGWAGQLS
-1661 DALTNAFANGEDAA
+1661 DALVNAFANGEDAA
-1675 LAFDD
+1675 EAFDK

-1686 KNVANSILKNLVIAP
+1686 KDVANSILKNMVIAP
-1701 MMEKLQQKLFGDEN
+1701 MMEKLQKKLFGDEN
-1715 GNGGVFKSFEDLNDN
+1715 GKGGVFENFEDLNNN
-1730 TELAASVIKDF
+1730 TELAASTIKNF
-1741 FDTEGNAMLD
+1741 FDTEGNAMLE
-1751 ASQKFLEAFD
+1751 ASDKFLEAFN
-1761 KATGGALA
+1761 KATGGALT
-1769 ATGESET
+1769 ATGDGDT
-1776 SGLSKGIQGVTED
+1776 SGLSKDIQGVTED
-1789 TANLLGSYLNAIRQ
+1789 TVYLLGSYLNAIRQ
-1803 DVSVKRMLQEKFFND
+1803 DVSVKRMLQEKFFNEE
-1818 DFPKMSVIAQ
+1818 FPKMSVIAQ

-1848 EDIRDMFNR
+1848 EEIRDIINR
-1857 IIDKG
+1857 CYDRG
-1862 SGKLKGL
+1862 ERAFRVH

>member
-40 VSGKAVDEVLNK
+40 VSEKAVDEVLNK

-146 KSAKKVSDQDQ
+146 KSAQKVSEQAQ

-167 INDLTRITSAIQRA
+167 INDLIRITSAIQRA
-181 DNAMQ
+181 ENAMQ
-186 RLALH
+186 RLSLH

-202 EQGIEQLRRYISML
+202 EQGIEQLRQYISML

-284 GLVSSLRNQMVNL
+284 GLVSSLRNQMANV
-297 YSIYTLERFAK
+297 YSIYTLERFAT

-400 RSAAFLRGCLG
+400 RSAAFLRGQE
-411 KGTKIKTDSGIKNV
+411 V
-425 EDIVVGDKL
+425 
-434 YNEKGETV
+434 
-442 NVKEL
+442 
-447 IRGHEQMYIVRQ
+447 
-459 SNGMDYRVNENHI
+459 
-472 LTLTKRDTAGLY
+472 
-484 DVYVKDFNISY
+484 
-495 LGVRNVNGLLIKDSI
+495 
-510 YIEKDIIDDYYGFIL
+510 
-525 DGNKRFQLEDGTVTH
+525 
-540 NTELRQFTEA
+540 RQFTEA

-579 SNREVPFEMVKEVFT
+579 SNREVPFAMVKEVFT

-614 SGKIAKLKDAYQ
+614 SGKLAKLKDAYQ

-639 LGGGVDMVRVLTEHW
+639 LGGSVDMVRVLTEHW
-654 REFLPVLTGVIG
+654 RELLPVLTGVIG

-692 TVINAS
+692 TIINAS

-721 MSANPLYLIA
+721 MAANPLYLIA
-731 AAIGVVIGG
+731 TVIGVVIGS
-740 IVAYTMSVDDAT
+740 IVAYTMSIDDAT
-752 DALTEYNKKVQ
+752 DSLTEYNKKVQ
-763 EQADKLDESK
+763 EQADKLYESK

-829 EIARVQAKVTAENNY
+829 EIARMQAKVTAENNY
-844 RNSLKNLIDAER
+844 RDSLKNLIEAER
-856 ELKYAEQ
+856 EMRYAEQ
-863 RSVASDGHIME
+863 RSAASDGSIME

-880 AREDLEKAK
+880 ARENLERAK

-919 ESTAIAGKTGS
+919 ESTAIAGETGS

-943 KRIGA
+943 KRIGE
-948 VIDELNGKINALN
+948 VIDDLNGKINALN

-1053 DINNIGEYINN
+1053 DINNIGEYIKN
-1064 NIISKLNPNVKKQ
+1064 NIIPKLNPNVKKQ
-1077 KDVIDSGLKL
+1077 KEVIDSGLKL
-1087 GVEIDTDGLKKNTAK
+1087 GVEIDTDGLKKDTAK
-1102 VLKDIQKQIEDTT
+1102 VLKNIQKQIDDTT

-1120 FKSIRE
+1120 FKSVRE

-1146 TDMLKGFR
+1146 TDMMKGFR

-1167 FEDVLKMDE
+1167 FGDVLKMDE

-1202 NDTADNLAELVSK
+1202 KDTADNLAELVSK

-1230 NDDLADIESNRYK
+1230 NDDLADIESNRHK

-1304 FASSQKFSVE
+1304 FASSQKLSVE
-1314 ETKELVEALRRLR
+1314 DTKELVEALRKLR

-1363 DASNQLKSAEAEQV
+1363 DASNQLKSAEAEQA

-1408 GLSDAAGVAGSA
+1408 GLSDAASVVGSA
-1420 IGGASTMQGITS
+1420 VGGASTMQGITS

-1504 YEQLNEQVL
+1504 YEQLNEQVQ
-1513 RSGSSLSASYSAVYD
+1513 RSGSSLSTSYSTVYEV
-1528 ALKNSGMYAEHL
+1528 LKNSGRYAENL
-1540 KEQIKSG
+1540 KEQIKAG

-1559 TNVKV
+1559 TNIKL
-1564 FSVEV
+1564 FSVET

-1580 GVGGTGALK
+1580 GVGGTEALK

-1609 RDEERKKKSDSGK
+1609 RDEESKKKSDSGK

-1715 GNGGVFKSFEDLNDN
+1715 GNGGVFKSFEDLNNN
-1730 TELAASVIKDF
+1730 TELAASTIKDF

-1769 ATGESET
+1769 ATGESDT

-1789 TANLLGSYLNAIRQ
+1789 TADLLGSYLNSIRQ
-1803 DVSVKRMLQEKFFND
+1803 DVSVKRMLQEKFFNE

-1828 AQLQQL
+1828 VQLQQL

-1848 EDIRDMFNR
+1848 EEIRDMFNR

>member
-7 LFYSLYLKDMTDD
+7 LFYSLYLKDMTDA
-20 DIPKIKAKLEKELNI
+20 DISKIKAKLEEKLNI

-40 VSGKAVDEVLNK
+40 VSEKAVDEVLNK

-62 NRVVQQETDKAEQTS
+62 NSVVQQAADRAEQTS

-89 RMWADIQAKKEK
+89 RMWSDIQAKKEK
-101 AMQPVNQALSYSRI
+101 AMQPVNQALSYSRT

-134 LRAYYQEQERLA
+134 LRAYYQEQERMA
-146 KSAKKVSDQDQ
+146 KSAHAD
-157 KAQQTADNRR
+157 DNRR
-167 INDLTRITSAIQRA
+167 INDLVRITSAIQRA
-181 DNAMQ
+181 NNAMQ
-186 RLALH
+186 RLSLH

-202 EQGIEQLRRYISML
+202 EQGIEQLRQYIHML

-236 SLTAAINQ
+236 NLTAVINQ

-251 QGRLNAEKNRALA
+251 QGKLNAEKNRALA

-269 KAALDRTNASMRTQD
+269 KAALDKTNASLKSQD
-284 GLVSSLRNQMVNL
+284 GIVRSLQGQIANM
-297 YSIYTLERFAK
+297 YSIYTLERFAT

-400 RSAAFLRGCLG
+400 RSAAFLRGQE
-411 KGTKIKTDSGIKNV
+411 V
-425 EDIVVGDKL
+425 
-434 YNEKGETV
+434 
-442 NVKEL
+442 
-447 IRGHEQMYIVRQ
+447 
-459 SNGMDYRVNENHI
+459 
-472 LTLTKRDTAGLY
+472 
-484 DVYVKDFNISY
+484 
-495 LGVRNVNGLLIKDSI
+495 
-510 YIEKDIIDDYYGFIL
+510 
-525 DGNKRFQLEDGTVTH
+525 
-540 NTELRQFTEA
+540 RQFTEA

-555 DELAKKFSQLEN
+555 DELAKKFTQLEN

-614 SGKIAKLKDAYQ
+614 SGKLAKLKDAYQ

-632 AQANNDL
+632 AQANNSL
-639 LGGGVDMVRVLTEHW
+639 LGGSVDMVRILTEHW
-654 REFLPVLTGVIG
+654 RELLPVLTGVIG
-666 AYGAYKTA
+666 AYGAYRTA
-674 ILLVNAAQKA
+674 ILLVNTAQKA

-692 TVINAS
+692 AIMNVS

-721 MSANPLYLIA
+721 MAANPLYLIA
-731 AAIGVVIGG
+731 TVIGVVIGG
-740 IVAYTMSVDDAT
+740 IVAYTMSIDDAT

-763 EQADKLDESK
+763 EQADKLYESK
-773 QKMSSYLD
+773 QKMSAYLD

-829 EIARVQAKVTAENNY
+829 EIARMQAKVTAENNY
-844 RNSLKNLIDAER
+844 RDSLKNLIEAER
-856 ELKYAEQ
+856 EMRYAEQ
-863 RSVASDGHIME
+863 RSAASDGHIME

-880 AREDLEKAK
+880 ARENLERAK

-905 NLAIEKEIS
+905 NLAIKKKIS

-919 ESTAIAGKTGS
+919 ESTAIAGKNGS
-930 LAPRQDEGREAYF
+930 LAPKENEGREDYF
-943 KRIGA
+943 KRIGE

-961 KKSKQAQEVLP
+961 KDSKQAQEILP
-972 GYTSEL
+972 GYISKL
-978 SKAKKIYEDALGGA
+978 AKAKRIYEDALGGA
-992 PRKEKGV
+992 PRKERGV
-999 DKSDPT
+999 DKSDPI

-1039 KSDSRFKALFDNGL
+1039 KSDSRFKSFFDNNI
-1053 DINNIGEYINN
+1053 DINNIGGYIKS
-1064 NIISKLNPNVKKQ
+1064 NIIPKLNLNVKKQ

-1087 GVEIDTDGLKKNTAK
+1087 GVDIDADGLKNATAK
-1102 VLKDIQKQIEDTT
+1102 TLKDIQKYIDDTT
-1115 KKWDL
+1115 RKWDL

-1146 TDMLKGFR
+1146 TDMLKSFR

-1202 NDTADNLAELVSK
+1202 KDTADNLAELVSK

-1230 NDDLADIESNRYK
+1230 NDDLSEIENNRHK
-1243 LESGGV
+1243 FESSGV

-1259 KRANEE
+1259 KQADEE
-1265 KGSVAFEQFKESS
+1265 IGSVAFEQFKESS
-1278 DWVRIFDDL
+1278 DWVSIFDDL
-1287 DRVSNA
+1287 DRVSNT
-1293 TLDSMIDKVEE
+1293 TLDDMIDKVEK
-1304 FASSQKFSVE
+1304 FAASQKFSVE
-1314 ETKELVEALRRLR
+1314 ETKELVEALRKLR
-1327 NEQTERN
+1327 SEQTERN
-1334 PFKALGASFT
+1334 PFRALGESFT
-1344 NIKNAKNALKNAKT
+1344 NIKNARNALKNAKT
-1358 DEEKK
+1358 DAEKES
-1363 DASNQLKSAEAEQV
+1363 ANNQLKAAEAEQ
-1377 AAIQGVISKFDALA
+1377 ADAIQGVISKFDALA

-1408 GLSDAAGVAGSA
+1408 GLSDTAGVMGSA
-1420 IGGASTMQGITS
+1420 VGGASTMQGITS

-1473 EELKNAYDNL
+1473 EDLKAAYDNL

-1504 YEQLNEQVL
+1504 YEQLNEQVQ
-1513 RSGSSLSASYSAVYD
+1513 RSGSSLSTSYSTVYEV
-1528 ALKNSGMYAEHL
+1528 LKNSGRYAEHL
-1540 KEQIKSG
+1540 KEQIKEG
-1547 ELTARKLSKFFG
+1547 ELTAQKISKFFG
-1559 TNVKV
+1559 TNIKL
-1564 FSVEV
+1564 FSVEA
-1569 DKEALKALEDV
+1569 DKEVLKALEDV
-1580 GVGGTGALK
+1580 GIGGTDALQA
-1589 TYQAQYVSLVAQRR
+1589 YQAQYISLVAQRR

-1609 RDEERKKKSDSGK
+1609 RDEESKKKSDSGK

-1647 LYAIDFDDWAGQIS
+1647 LYAIDFDGWAGQLS
-1661 DALTNAFANGEDAA
+1661 DALVNAFANGEDAA
-1675 LAFDD
+1675 EAFDK

-1686 KNVANSILKNLVIAP
+1686 KDVANSILKNMVIAP
-1701 MMEKLQQKLFGDEN
+1701 MMEKLQKKLFGDEN
-1715 GNGGVFKSFEDLNDN
+1715 GKGGVFENFEDLNNN
-1730 TELAASVIKDF
+1730 TELAASTIKNF
-1741 FDTEGNAMLD
+1741 FDTEGNAMLE
-1751 ASQKFLEAFD
+1751 ASDKFLEAFN
-1761 KATGGALA
+1761 KATGGALT
-1769 ATGESET
+1769 ATGDGDT
-1776 SGLSKGIQGVTED
+1776 SGLSKDIQGVTED
-1789 TANLLGSYLNAIRQ
+1789 TVYLLGSYLNAIRQ
-1803 DVSVKRMLQEKFFND
+1803 DVSVKRMLQEKFFNEE
-1818 DFPKMSVIAQ
+1818 FPKMSVIAQ

-1848 EDIRDMFNR
+1848 EEIRDIINR
-1857 IIDKG
+1857 CYDRG
-1862 SGKLKGL
+1862 ERAFRVH

>member
-1 MANLGS
+1 MASLGS

-40 VSGKAVDEVLNK
+40 VSEKAVDEVLNK

-146 KSAKKVSDQDQ
+146 KSAQKVSEQAQ
-157 KAQQTADNRR
+157 KAQQTADNKR
-167 INDLTRITSAIQRA
+167 INDLIRITSAIQRA

-202 EQGIEQLRRYISML
+202 EQGIEQLRQYISML

-236 SLTAAINQ
+236 SLTTTINQ

-264 LETRH
+264 IETRH

-284 GLVSSLRNQMVNL
+284 GLVSSLRNQMANV
-297 YSIYTLERFAK
+297 YSIYTLERFAT

-400 RSAAFLRGCLG
+400 RSAAFLRGQE
-411 KGTKIKTDSGIKNV
+411 V
-425 EDIVVGDKL
+425 
-434 YNEKGETV
+434 
-442 NVKEL
+442 
-447 IRGHEQMYIVRQ
+447 
-459 SNGMDYRVNENHI
+459 
-472 LTLTKRDTAGLY
+472 
-484 DVYVKDFNISY
+484 
-495 LGVRNVNGLLIKDSI
+495 
-510 YIEKDIIDDYYGFIL
+510 
-525 DGNKRFQLEDGTVTH
+525 
-540 NTELRQFTEA
+540 RQFTEA

-579 SNREVPFEMVKEVFT
+579 SNREVPFAMVKEVFT

-614 SGKIAKLKDAYQ
+614 SGKLAKLKDSYQ

-654 REFLPVLTGVIG
+654 RELLPVLTGVIG

-692 TVINAS
+692 TIINAS

-721 MSANPLYLIA
+721 MAANPLYLIA
-731 AAIGVVIGG
+731 TVIGVVIGS
-740 IVAYTMSVDDAT
+740 IVAYTMSIDDAT
-752 DALTEYNKKVQ
+752 DSLTEYNKKVQ
-763 EQADKLDESK
+763 EQADKLYESK

-781 TLFNAKKAEDERRRA
+781 TLFNARKAEDERRRA

-829 EIARVQAKVTAENNY
+829 EIARMQAKVTAENNY
-844 RNSLKNLIDAER
+844 RDSLKNLIEAER
-856 ELKYAEQ
+856 EMRYAEQ
-863 RSVASDGHIME
+863 RSAASDDSIME

-880 AREDLEKAK
+880 ARENLERAK

-919 ESTAIAGKTGS
+919 ESTAIAGETGS
-930 LAPRQDEGREAYF
+930 LAPRQEEGREAYF
-943 KRIGA
+943 KRIGE

-978 SKAKKIYEDALGGA
+978 SKAKKIYEDVLGGA

-1039 KSDSRFKALFDNGL
+1039 KSDSRFKALFDNEL
-1053 DINNIGEYINN
+1053 DINNIGGYIKN
-1064 NIISKLNPNVKKQ
+1064 NIIPNLNPNVKKQ

-1087 GVEIDTDGLKKNTAK
+1087 GVEIDTDGLKKDTAK
-1102 VLKDIQKQIEDTT
+1102 VLKDIQKQIDDTT

-1120 FKSIRE
+1120 FKSVQE

-1202 NDTADNLAELVSK
+1202 KDTADNLAELVSK

-1230 NDDLADIESNRYK
+1230 NDDLADIESNRHK

-1254 IAERK
+1254 IAERT

-1265 KGSVAFEQFKESS
+1265 KGSVVFEQFKESS

-1304 FASSQKFSVE
+1304 FASSQKLSVE
-1314 ETKELVEALRRLR
+1314 DTKELVEALRKLR

-1344 NIKNAKNALKNAKT
+1344 NIKNAKNALKNAQT

-1363 DASNQLKSAEAEQV
+1363 DASNQLKSAEAEQA

-1408 GLSDAAGVAGSA
+1408 GLSDAASVAGSA
-1420 IGGASTMQGITS
+1420 VGGASTMQGITS

-1473 EELKNAYDNL
+1473 KELKAAYDNL
-1483 NDSVERFGGTGTRAV
+1483 NDSVERFGGTGTRAA

-1504 YEQLNEQVL
+1504 YEQLNEQVQ
-1513 RSGSSLSASYSAVYD
+1513 RSGSSLSTSYSTVYEV
-1528 ALKNSGMYAEHL
+1528 LKNSGRYAEHL
-1540 KEQIKSG
+1540 KEQIKAG

-1559 TNVKV
+1559 TNIKL
-1564 FSVEV
+1564 FSVEA

-1580 GVGGTGALK
+1580 GVGGTEALK

-1609 RDEERKKKSDSGK
+1609 RDEESKKKSDSGK

-1715 GNGGVFKSFEDLNDN
+1715 GKGGVFKSFEDLNDN
-1730 TELAASVIKDF
+1730 TELAASTIKDF

-1769 ATGESET
+1769 ATGESDT
-1776 SGLSKGIQGVTED
+1776 SGMSKEIQGTTED
-1789 TANLLGSYLNAIRQ
+1789 TANLLGSYLNAMRQ

-1828 AQLQQL
+1828 AQLRQL
-1834 NAIARNTER
+1834 NEIARNTER
-1843 NAQFA
+1843 NAQFT
-1848 EDIRDMFNR
+1848 EEILDLFNMVV
-1857 IIDKG
+1857 DKG
-1862 SGKLKGL
+1862 GRNVRMH

>member
-40 VSGKAVDEVLNK
+40 VSEKAVDEVLNK

-146 KSAKKVSDQDQ
+146 KSAQKVSEQAQ

-167 INDLTRITSAIQRA
+167 INDLIRITSAIQRA
-181 DNAMQ
+181 ENAMQ
-186 RLALH
+186 RLSLH

-202 EQGIEQLRRYISML
+202 EQGIEQLRQYISML

-284 GLVSSLRNQMVNL
+284 GLVSSLRNQMANV
-297 YSIYTLERFAK
+297 YSIYTLERFAT

-400 RSAAFLRGCLG
+400 RSAAFLRGQE
-411 KGTKIKTDSGIKNV
+411 V
-425 EDIVVGDKL
+425 
-434 YNEKGETV
+434 
-442 NVKEL
+442 
-447 IRGHEQMYIVRQ
+447 
-459 SNGMDYRVNENHI
+459 
-472 LTLTKRDTAGLY
+472 
-484 DVYVKDFNISY
+484 
-495 LGVRNVNGLLIKDSI
+495 
-510 YIEKDIIDDYYGFIL
+510 
-525 DGNKRFQLEDGTVTH
+525 
-540 NTELRQFTEA
+540 RQFTEA

-579 SNREVPFEMVKEVFT
+579 SNREVPFAMVKEVFT

-614 SGKIAKLKDAYQ
+614 SGKLAKLKDAYQ

-639 LGGGVDMVRVLTEHW
+639 LGGSVDMVRVLTEHW
-654 REFLPVLTGVIG
+654 RELLPVLTGVIG

-692 TVINAS
+692 TIINAS

-721 MSANPLYLIA
+721 MAANPLYLIA
-731 AAIGVVIGG
+731 TVIGVVIGS
-740 IVAYTMSVDDAT
+740 IVAYTMSIDDAT
-752 DALTEYNKKVQ
+752 DSLTEYNKKVQ
-763 EQADKLDESK
+763 EQADKLYESK

-829 EIARVQAKVTAENNY
+829 EIARMQAKVTAENNY
-844 RNSLKNLIDAER
+844 RDSLKNLIEAER
-856 ELKYAEQ
+856 EMRYAEQ
-863 RSVASDGHIME
+863 RSAASDDSIME

-880 AREDLEKAK
+880 ARENLERAK

-919 ESTAIAGKTGS
+919 ESTAIAGETGS

-943 KRIGA
+943 KRIGE
-948 VIDELNGKINALN
+948 VIDDLNGKINALN

-1053 DINNIGEYINN
+1053 DINNIGEYIKN
-1064 NIISKLNPNVKKQ
+1064 NIIPKLNPNVKKQ
-1077 KDVIDSGLKL
+1077 KEVIDSGLKL
-1087 GVEIDTDGLKKNTAK
+1087 GVEIDTDGLKKDTAK
-1102 VLKDIQKQIEDTT
+1102 VLKNIQKQIDDTT

-1120 FKSIRE
+1120 FKSVRE

-1146 TDMLKGFR
+1146 TDMMKGFR

-1167 FEDVLKMDE
+1167 FGDVLKMDE

-1202 NDTADNLAELVSK
+1202 KDTADNLAELVSK

-1230 NDDLADIESNRYK
+1230 NDDLADIESNRHK

-1304 FASSQKFSVE
+1304 FASSQKLSVE
-1314 ETKELVEALRRLR
+1314 DTKELVEALRKLR

-1363 DASNQLKSAEAEQV
+1363 DASNQLKSAEAEQA

-1408 GLSDAAGVAGSA
+1408 GLSDAASVVGSA
-1420 IGGASTMQGITS
+1420 VGGASTMQGITS

-1504 YEQLNEQVL
+1504 YEQLNEQVQ
-1513 RSGSSLSASYSAVYD
+1513 RSGSSLSTSYSTVYEV
-1528 ALKNSGMYAEHL
+1528 LKNSGRYAENL
-1540 KEQIKSG
+1540 KEQIKAG

-1559 TNVKV
+1559 TNIKL
-1564 FSVEV
+1564 FSVET

-1580 GVGGTGALK
+1580 GVGGTEALK

-1609 RDEERKKKSDSGK
+1609 RDEESKKKSDSGK

-1715 GNGGVFKSFEDLNDN
+1715 GNGGVFKSFEDLNNN
-1730 TELAASVIKDF
+1730 TELAASTIKDF

-1769 ATGESET
+1769 ATGESDT

-1789 TANLLGSYLNAIRQ
+1789 TADLLGSYLNSIRQ
-1803 DVSVKRMLQEKFFND
+1803 DVSVKRMLQEKFFNE

-1828 AQLQQL
+1828 VQLQQL

-1848 EDIRDMFNR
+1848 EEIRDMFNR

>member
-1 MANLGS
+1 MASLGS
-7 LFYSLYLKDMTDD
+7 LFYSLYLKDETDG
-20 DIPKIKAKLEKELNI
+20 DISKIKAKLEKELNI

-40 VSGKAVDEVLNK
+40 VSEKAVDEVLNK
-52 LREKGKEITK
+52 FREKGRSIKFDVATSSRTGGNAQIISDKDILRKSISNALSEETFKID
-62 NRVVQQETDKAEQTS
+62 VVVDKA
-77 RDIILKQLEREG
+77 KV
-89 RMWADIQAKKEK
+89 ADEVRK
-101 AMQPVNQALSYSRI
+101 ALANANINQPT
-115 QSAISLPYESASYQ
+115 SASD
-129 NAQNQ
+129 
-134 LRAYYQEQERLA
+134 LRAQRALEIQQRMAIRAAQEQERLA
-146 KSAKKVSDQDQ
+146 KAQQAQQRVSEKAQQQAQ
-157 KAQQTADNRR
+157 KAQQTADNKR
-167 INDLTRITSAIQRA
+167 INDLIRITSAIQRA

-186 RLALH
+186 RLSLH

-202 EQGIEQLRRYISML
+202 EQGIEQLRQYISML

-264 LETRH
+264 IETRH

-284 GLVSSLRNQMVNL
+284 RLVSSLRNQMANV
-297 YSIYTLERFAK
+297 YSIYTLERFAT

-337 FSKIKNLAIESPF
+337 FSKIKNLAVESPF

-400 RSAAFLRGCLG
+400 RSAAFLRGQE
-411 KGTKIKTDSGIKNV
+411 V
-425 EDIVVGDKL
+425 
-434 YNEKGETV
+434 
-442 NVKEL
+442 
-447 IRGHEQMYIVRQ
+447 
-459 SNGMDYRVNENHI
+459 
-472 LTLTKRDTAGLY
+472 
-484 DVYVKDFNISY
+484 
-495 LGVRNVNGLLIKDSI
+495 
-510 YIEKDIIDDYYGFIL
+510 
-525 DGNKRFQLEDGTVTH
+525 
-540 NTELRQFTEA
+540 RQFTEA

-579 SNREVPFEMVKEVFT
+579 SNREVPFAMVKEVFT

-614 SGKIAKLKDAYQ
+614 SGKLAKLKDAYQ

-654 REFLPVLTGVIG
+654 RELLPLLTGAIG
-666 AYGAYKTA
+666 AYGLLKTS
-674 ILLVNAAQKA
+674 ILLVNTAQKA
-684 NIAINSVQ
+684 SFAIQEMQAYYTFLNKGIKV
-692 TVINAS
+692 
-698 RALRGLTAL
+698 
-707 TKAQAVAQGVLNAV
+707 TKAAAVAQWALNSATL
-721 MSANPLYLIA
+721 ANPYIITA
-731 AAIGVVIGG
+731 AAIGVLIGSLLYLANAETTAEKAARLHREEQERFNNFLDERQSKIEGLIRVIQDE
-740 IVAYTMSVDDAT
+740 TE
-752 DALTEYNKKVQ
+752 TEYAQ
-763 EQADKLDESK
+763 I
-773 QKMSSYLD
+773 
-781 TLFNAKKAEDERRRA
+781 KA
-796 FSEMQNLYPSAFK
+796 
-809 NMTYEQ
+809 YE
-815 ALLRGEIALRKEAT
+815 K
-829 EIARVQAKVTAENNY
+829 
-844 RNSLKNLIDAER
+844 LKNLSPDLTNAYTREKLAVISLTDANKKLNEERDKLTYEHIISEIDRVKKAMATYQQQSGLSGIALENKSYYQSYQKELKLLNKQLEEYNRLKKEAEEKNKSIEVKLIEAKSSREQIEKEYKKAKLALKKEQEKLKNSSFSIIPIDVQIRFYNAQSALKDIDNKIASLLSGENATIKNKSYWEGIKKDAE
-856 ELKYAEQ
+856 
-863 RSVASDGHIME
+863 
-874 TDIVKE
+874 E
-880 AREDLEKAK
+880 ARDALDVSLVGSERWNKLTETIKNAQK
-889 EIVKQSRNELY
+889 EIDKFSDKEKGKDYTAELWKKRIDLIDKALSSY
-900 GVVKS
+900 KEWSKLEGKNAATNRVKS
-905 NLAIEKEIS
+905 NKEFGDLFTGVYGFKLALENPTDAWKYIQRQLGNTEKQKELSLSIGVKLDKNEQENLEKE
-914 SRWFT
+914 F
-919 ESTAIAGKTGS
+919 
-930 LAPRQDEGREAYF
+930 
-943 KRIGA
+943 
-948 VIDELNGKINALN
+948 
-961 KKSKQAQEVLP
+961 
-972 GYTSEL
+972 
-978 SKAKKIYEDALGGA
+978 
-992 PRKEKGV
+992 
-999 DKSDPT
+999 
-1005 AEKYKNEI
+1005 
-1013 ALLKELYSEYK
+1013 
-1024 KYVDLQ
+1024 
-1030 GKEKALNTV
+1030 
-1039 KSDSRFKALFDNGL
+1039 
-1053 DINNIGEYINN
+1053 NN
-1064 NIISKLNPNVKKQ
+1064 
-1077 KDVIDSGLKL
+1077 
-1087 GVEIDTDGLKKNTAK
+1087 
-1102 VLKDIQKQIEDTT
+1102 VLKIIQKNIEDTT

-1120 FKSIRE
+1120 FKSVRE

-1202 NDTADNLAELVSK
+1202 KDTADNLAELVSK

-1230 NDDLADIESNRYK
+1230 NDDLADIESNRHK

-1304 FASSQKFSVE
+1304 FASSQKLSVE
-1314 ETKELVEALRRLR
+1314 DTKELVEALRKLR

-1358 DEEKK
+1358 DEEKEN
-1363 DASNQLKSAEAEQV
+1363 ASNQLKSAEAEQA

-1408 GLSDAAGVAGSA
+1408 GLSDAASVAGSA

-1432 ALGAAGPWG
+1432 ALGATGPWG

-1463 KAIERSKQRV
+1463 KEIERSKQRV
-1473 EELKNAYDNL
+1473 EELKSAYDNL
-1483 NDSVERFGGTGTRAV
+1483 NDSVERFGGTNTRAV
-1498 EQQLAL
+1498 EQQLAM
-1504 YEQLNEQVL
+1504 YEQLNEQVQ
-1513 RSGSSLSASYSAVYD
+1513 RSGSSLSTSYSAVYD
-1528 ALKNSGMYAEHL
+1528 ALKNSGGYAENL
-1540 KEQIKSG
+1540 KEQIKAG
-1547 ELTARKLSKFFG
+1547 ELAAGKLFKYFG
-1559 TNVKV
+1559 TNIKL
-1564 FSVEV
+1564 FSVEA

-1580 GVGGTGALK
+1580 GVGGTEALK
-1589 TYQAQYVSLVAQRR
+1589 PYQAQYVSLVAQRR

-1609 RDEERKKKSDSGK
+1609 RDEESKKKSDSGK

-1633 NGQIRYFIEDLAKE
+1633 NGKIRYFIEDLAKE

-1686 KNVANSILKNLVIAP
+1686 KNVANSILKNMVIAP
-1701 MMEKLQQKLFGDEN
+1701 MMEKLQQKLFGDED

-1730 TELAASVIKDF
+1730 TDLAASTIKGF

-1761 KATGGALA
+1761 KAAGGALA
-1769 ATGESET
+1769 ATGKSDT

-1789 TANLLGSYLNAIRQ
+1789 TANQIGSYLNSIRQ

-1848 EDIRDMFNR
+1848 EEIRDMFNR

>member
-1 MANLGS
+1 MASLGS

-20 DIPKIKAKLEKELNI
+20 DIPKIKAKLEKQLNI

-40 VSGKAVDEVLNK
+40 VSEKAVDEVLNK

-146 KSAKKVSDQDQ
+146 KSAQKVSEQAQ
-157 KAQQTADNRR
+157 KAQQTADNKR
-167 INDLTRITSAIQRA
+167 INDLIRITSAIQRA

-202 EQGIEQLRRYISML
+202 EQGIEQLRQYISML

-236 SLTAAINQ
+236 SLTATINQ

-264 LETRH
+264 IETRH

-284 GLVSSLRNQMVNL
+284 GIVRSLQGQIANM
-297 YSIYTLERFAK
+297 YSIYTLERFAT

-400 RSAAFLRGCLG
+400 RSAAFLRGQE
-411 KGTKIKTDSGIKNV
+411 V
-425 EDIVVGDKL
+425 
-434 YNEKGETV
+434 
-442 NVKEL
+442 
-447 IRGHEQMYIVRQ
+447 
-459 SNGMDYRVNENHI
+459 
-472 LTLTKRDTAGLY
+472 
-484 DVYVKDFNISY
+484 
-495 LGVRNVNGLLIKDSI
+495 
-510 YIEKDIIDDYYGFIL
+510 
-525 DGNKRFQLEDGTVTH
+525 
-540 NTELRQFTEA
+540 RQFTEA

-614 SGKIAKLKDAYQ
+614 SGKLAKLKDAYQ

-654 REFLPVLTGVIG
+654 RELLPVLTGVIG

-692 TVINAS
+692 TIINAS

-721 MSANPLYLIA
+721 MAANPLYLIA
-731 AAIGVVIGG
+731 TVIGVVIGS
-740 IVAYTMSVDDAT
+740 IVAYTMSIDDAT
-752 DALTEYNKKVQ
+752 DSLTEYNKKVQ
-763 EQADKLDESK
+763 EQADKLYESK

-829 EIARVQAKVTAENNY
+829 EIARMQAKVTAENNY
-844 RNSLKNLIDAER
+844 RDSLKNLIEAER
-856 ELKYAEQ
+856 EMRYAEQ
-863 RSVASDGHIME
+863 RSAASDDSIME

-880 AREDLEKAK
+880 ARENLERAK

-919 ESTAIAGKTGS
+919 ESTAIAGETGS

-943 KRIGA
+943 KRIGK
-948 VIDELNGKINALN
+948 VIDDLNGKINALN

-1053 DINNIGEYINN
+1053 DINNIGEYIKN
-1064 NIISKLNPNVKKQ
+1064 NIIPKLNPNVKKQ
-1077 KDVIDSGLKL
+1077 KEVIDSGLKL
-1087 GVEIDTDGLKKNTAK
+1087 GVEIDTDGLKKDTAK
-1102 VLKDIQKQIEDTT
+1102 VLKNIQKQIDDTT

-1120 FKSIRE
+1120 FKSVRE

-1146 TDMLKGFR
+1146 TDMMKGFR

-1176 ASMKDAGISSI
+1176 ALMKDAGISSI

-1202 NDTADNLAELVSK
+1202 KDTADNLAELVSK

-1230 NDDLADIESNRYK
+1230 NDDLADIESNRHK

-1249 DVDKM
+1249 DIDKM
-1254 IAERK
+1254 IAERT

-1265 KGSVAFEQFKESS
+1265 KGSVVFEQFKESS

-1304 FASSQKFSVE
+1304 FASSQKLSVKD
-1314 ETKELVEALRRLR
+1314 TKELVEALRRLR

-1363 DASNQLKSAEAEQV
+1363 DASNQLKSAEAEQA

-1408 GLSDAAGVAGSA
+1408 GLSDAASVAGSA
-1420 IGGASTMQGITS
+1420 VGGASTMQGITS

-1504 YEQLNEQVL
+1504 YEQLNEQVQ
-1513 RSGSSLSASYSAVYD
+1513 RSGSSLSTSYSTVYEV
-1528 ALKNSGMYAEHL
+1528 LKNSGRYAENL
-1540 KEQIKSG
+1540 KEQIKAG
-1547 ELTARKLSKFFG
+1547 ELTARKLSEYFG
-1559 TNVKV
+1559 TNVKL
-1564 FSVEV
+1564 FSVEA

-1580 GVGGTGALK
+1580 GVGGTEALK

-1609 RDEERKKKSDSGK
+1609 RDEESKKKSDSGK

-1701 MMEKLQQKLFGDEN
+1701 MMEKLQQRLFGDEN

-1730 TELAASVIKDF
+1730 TELAASTIKDF

-1769 ATGESET
+1769 ATGESDT
-1776 SGLSKGIQGVTED
+1776 SGMSKEIQGVTED
-1789 TANLLGSYLNAIRQ
+1789 TANQIGSYLNSIRQ

-1834 NAIARNTER
+1834 NEIARNTER
-1843 NAQFA
+1843 NAQFT
-1848 EDIRDMFNR
+1848 EEILDLFNMVV
-1857 IIDKG
+1857 DKG
-1862 SGKLKGL
+1862 GRNVRMH

>member
-1 MANLGS
+1 MADLGS

-20 DIPKIKAKLEKELNI
+20 DIPKIKAKLEKQLNI

-40 VSGKAVDEVLNK
+40 VSEKAVDEVLNK
-52 LREKGKEITK
+52 LREKRKEITK

-146 KSAKKVSDQDQ
+146 KSAQRVSEQAQ

-167 INDLTRITSAIQRA
+167 INDLIRITSAIQRA

-202 EQGIEQLRRYISML
+202 EQGIEQLRQYISML

-284 GLVSSLRNQMVNL
+284 GLVSSLRNQMANV
-297 YSIYTLERFAK
+297 YSIYTLERFAT

-400 RSAAFLRGCLG
+400 RSAAFLRGQE
-411 KGTKIKTDSGIKNV
+411 V
-425 EDIVVGDKL
+425 
-434 YNEKGETV
+434 
-442 NVKEL
+442 
-447 IRGHEQMYIVRQ
+447 
-459 SNGMDYRVNENHI
+459 
-472 LTLTKRDTAGLY
+472 
-484 DVYVKDFNISY
+484 
-495 LGVRNVNGLLIKDSI
+495 
-510 YIEKDIIDDYYGFIL
+510 
-525 DGNKRFQLEDGTVTH
+525 
-540 NTELRQFTEA
+540 RQFTEA

-614 SGKIAKLKDAYQ
+614 SGKLAKLKDAYQ

-654 REFLPVLTGVIG
+654 RELLPILTGVIG

-692 TVINAS
+692 TIINAS

-707 TKAQAVAQGVLNAV
+707 TKAQAVAQEVLNAV

-731 AAIGVVIGG
+731 AVIGVVIGG
-740 IVAYTMSVDDAT
+740 IVAYTMSIDDAT
-752 DALTEYNKKVQ
+752 DSLDEHNKKVQ
-763 EQADKLDESK
+763 EQIDKMEEAKNKAS
-773 QKMSSYLD
+773 QYISTM
-781 TLFNAKKAEDERRRA
+781 FNATNTIDQKKRA
-796 FSEMQNLYPSAFK
+796 YENLNGIYPSLFK

-815 ALLRGEIALRKEAT
+815 ALLKGEIELQNMAMRAARTKAKVQSQINLERAYSSLFEAERGVKEA
-829 EIARVQAKVTAENNY
+829 
-844 RNSLKNLIDAER
+844 
-856 ELKYAEQ
+856 ELW
-863 RSVASDGHIME
+863 SVASDGHIME
-874 TDIVKE
+874 TEKLKK
-880 AREDLEKAK
+880 ARERL
-889 EIVKQSRNELY
+889 
-900 GVVKS
+900 
-905 NLAIEKEIS
+905 EIS
-914 SRWFT
+914 KQIVEQAKKEYTFYLSANKEVEKSLKDRWYI
-919 ESTAIAGKTGS
+919 ESKAIAESSKFTDI
-930 LAPRQDEGREAYF
+930 APKEDEGREAYF
-943 KRIGA
+943 KRIGEL
-948 VIDELNGKINALN
+948 IDEVKGKINALN
-961 KKSKQAQEVLP
+961 KNSKAAMEILP
-972 GYTSEL
+972 GLQEKEGYL
-978 SKAKKIYEDALGGA
+978 VKIYEDALGGA

-999 DKSDPT
+999 DKTDPT

-1053 DINNIGEYINN
+1053 DINNIAGYINN
-1064 NIISKLNPNVKKQ
+1064 NIIPKLNPNVKKQ

-1087 GVEIDTDGLKKNTAK
+1087 GVEIDADGLKKDTAK
-1102 VLKDIQKQIEDTT
+1102 VLKDIQKQIDDTT

-1120 FKSIRE
+1120 FKSVRE

-1176 ASMKDAGISSI
+1176 TSMKDAGISSI

-1230 NDDLADIESNRYK
+1230 NDDLANIESNRHK

-1259 KRANEE
+1259 KQANEE
-1265 KGSVAFEQFKESS
+1265 KGSVVFEQFKESS

-1304 FASSQKFSVE
+1304 FASSQKLSVE
-1314 ETKELVEALRRLR
+1314 DTKELVEALRRLR

-1363 DASNQLKSAEAEQV
+1363 DASNQLKSAEAEQA

-1408 GLSDAAGVAGSA
+1408 GLSDAASVAGSA
-1420 IGGASTMQGITS
+1420 VGGASTMQGITS

-1504 YEQLNEQVL
+1504 YEQLNEQVQ
-1513 RSGSSLSASYSAVYD
+1513 RSGSSLSTSYSTVYEV
-1528 ALKNSGMYAEHL
+1528 LKNSGRYAENL
-1540 KEQIKSG
+1540 KEQIKAG
-1547 ELTARKLSKFFG
+1547 ELTARKLSEYFG
-1559 TNVKV
+1559 TNVKL
-1564 FSVEV
+1564 FSVEA

-1580 GVGGTGALK
+1580 GVGGTEALK
-1589 TYQAQYVSLVAQRR
+1589 TYRAQYVSLVAQRR

-1609 RDEERKKKSDSGK
+1609 RDEESKKKSDSGK

-1715 GNGGVFKSFEDLNDN
+1715 GNGGVFKSFEDLNNN
-1730 TELAASVIKDF
+1730 TELAASTIKDF

-1776 SGLSKGIQGVTED
+1776 SGMSKEIQGTTED
-1789 TANLLGSYLNAIRQ
+1789 TANLLGSYLNAMRQ

-1818 DFPKMSVIAQ
+1818 DFPRMSVIAQ
-1828 AQLQQL
+1828 AQLRQL
-1834 NAIARNTER
+1834 NAIAENTR
-1843 NAQFA
+1843 RTA
-1848 EDIRDMFNR
+1848 ESNDAILEEISELRDDVHSAKQSKDRGFYFH
-1857 IIDKG
+1857 
-1862 SGKLKGL
+1862 

>member
-20 DIPKIKAKLEKELNI
+20 DIPKIKAKLEKQLNI

-40 VSGKAVDEVLNK
+40 VSEKAVDEVLNK

-146 KSAKKVSDQDQ
+146 KSAQRVSEQAQ

-167 INDLTRITSAIQRA
+167 INDLIRITSAIQRA
-181 DNAMQ
+181 DNSMQ

-202 EQGIEQLRRYISML
+202 EQGIEQLRQYISML

-284 GLVSSLRNQMVNL
+284 GLVSSLRNQMANV
-297 YSIYTLERFAK
+297 YSIYTLERFAT

-400 RSAAFLRGCLG
+400 RSAAFLRGQE
-411 KGTKIKTDSGIKNV
+411 V
-425 EDIVVGDKL
+425 
-434 YNEKGETV
+434 
-442 NVKEL
+442 
-447 IRGHEQMYIVRQ
+447 
-459 SNGMDYRVNENHI
+459 
-472 LTLTKRDTAGLY
+472 
-484 DVYVKDFNISY
+484 
-495 LGVRNVNGLLIKDSI
+495 
-510 YIEKDIIDDYYGFIL
+510 
-525 DGNKRFQLEDGTVTH
+525 
-540 NTELRQFTEA
+540 RQFTEA

-579 SNREVPFEMVKEVFT
+579 SNREVPFAMVKEVFT

-614 SGKIAKLKDAYQ
+614 SGKLAKLKDAYQ

-654 REFLPVLTGVIG
+654 RELLPVLTGVIG

-692 TVINAS
+692 TIINAS

-880 AREDLEKAK
+880 ARENLEKAK

-943 KRIGA
+943 KRIGE

-1154 EEIEKGIEGKGIS
+1154 EEIEKGIKGKGIS

-1230 NDDLADIESNRYK
+1230 NDDLADIESNRHK

-1358 DEEKK
+1358 DKEKK
-1363 DASNQLKSAEAEQV
+1363 DASNQLKSAEAEQA

-1391 DAADFLGGVFE
+1391 NAADFLGGVFE

-1408 GLSDAAGVAGSA
+1408 GLSDAASVAGSA

-1504 YEQLNEQVL
+1504 YEQLNEQVQ
-1513 RSGSSLSASYSAVYD
+1513 RSGSSLSTSYSTVYEV
-1528 ALKNSGMYAEHL
+1528 LKNSGRYAENL
-1540 KEQIKSG
+1540 KEQIKAG

-1559 TNVKV
+1559 TNVKL
-1564 FSVEV
+1564 FSVEA

-1580 GVGGTGALK
+1580 GVGGTEALK

-1609 RDEERKKKSDSGK
+1609 RDEESKKKSDSGK

-1715 GNGGVFKSFEDLNDN
+1715 GNGGVFKSFEDLNNN
-1730 TELAASVIKDF
+1730 TELAASTIKDF

-1769 ATGESET
+1769 ATGESDT
-1776 SGLSKGIQGVTED
+1776 SSLSKGIQGVTED
-1789 TANLLGSYLNAIRQ
+1789 TANQIGSYLNSIRQ

-1843 NAQFA
+1843 NAQST
-1848 EDIRDMFNR
+1848 EEILDLFNMVV
-1857 IIDKG
+1857 DKG
-1862 SGKLKGL
+1862 GRNVRMH